1 MRGMTAPL
9 VLDSAMN
16 GPMFLLYVK
25 RLKRGDIVVIG
36 NLPVHKVAGVAEA
49 IEAIGATLR
58 YLPSHSPDLNPIEL
72 AFRLMKAHPRRTG
85 EHTIPGPLRKI
96 GRVVKDL
103 SRRVNARILCA
114 TQANTT
120 GIRSKPCRPQ

>member
-9 VLDSAMN
+9 VLDGAMN

-25 RLKRGDIVVIG
+25 RLKRGDIVVMD

-49 IEAIGATLR
+49 IEAMGATLR
-58 YLPSHSPDLNPIEL
+58 YLPSYSPDLNPIEL
-72 AFRLMKAHPRRTG
+72 AFRQMKAHPRRAA
-85 EHTIPGPLRKI
+85 EHTIPGLLRTI

-103 SRRVNARILCA
+103 SCRECA
-114 TQANTT
+114 NFMRHT
-120 GIRSKPCRPQ
+120 GYV